1 MLREWF
7 CEGGCRRRLFAWL
20 GLVVFVGHAVFK
32 AVLKMR
38 LNSWYERFYDALQD
52 SEEWSSGESEGDHLL
67 RKRREVAQFLLD
79 FSLIVA
85 PAVFVHPLAKWI
97 SSQWILHWRLSLIKS
112 YLDAYNVNRPAIE
125 GASQRIHEDT
135 LKFVAGLYT
144 CFAVFLDSVLT
155 LAVFIPVLIDLGSR
169 VQMPGWRF
177 DGWLFFIAFSAA
189 FGGLLVSIVVG
200 YRLVQLEVVNQKVE
214 AALRK
219 RLVLLETDPASVV
232 GVQNESENVIEDL
245 HFEEF
250 RERRQPRLV
259 SPLGFFL
266 DIIKDVR
273 SNYSALYRAFAA
285 FNTWISLFDQALIV
299 LPYALVAPLMFAEED
314 RISLGKLTKVTNV
327 FAHVFG
333 AMSVLGENWGAVN
346 EWRSTLVRLHEFE
359 KTIYPPPSRRQRH
372 VPVALAE
379 VPGVVELD
387 GDLRVERL

>member
-1 MLREWF
+1 MI
-7 CEGGCRRRLFAWL
+7 
-20 GLVVFVGHAVFK
+20 
-32 AVLKMR
+32 VL
-38 LNSWYERFYDALQD
+38 
-52 SEEWSSGESEGDHLL
+52 
-67 RKRREVAQFLLD
+67 
-79 FSLIVA
+79 
-85 PAVFVHPLAKWI
+85 PAVFVHPLSRWI
-97 SSQWILHWRLSLIKS
+97 SSQWCLHWRLSLIKA
-112 YLDAYNVNRPAIE
+112 YLEAYNVSRPAIE

-155 LAVFIPVLIDLGSR
+155 LLVFIPVLLDLGSK
-169 VQMPGWRF
+169 VQLPGWDF
-177 DGWLFFIAFSAA
+177 DGWLFFTAFSAA

-219 RLVLLETDPASVV
+219 RLVLLEADPASVV
-232 GVQNESENVIEDL
+232 GAQTGSEDVIDDL
-245 HFEEF
+245 HFEEYVQK
-250 RERRQPRLV
+250 RRPRSV
-259 SPLGFFL
+259 SPLSQFTAIL
-266 DIIKDVR
+266 EDVL

-299 LPYALVAPLMFAEED
+299 LPYALVAPLMFADEN

-346 EWRSTLVRLHEFE
+346 EWRSTLVRLREFE

-372 VPVALAE
+372 APVALAE
-379 VPGVVELD
+379 VSTSVELEESTTSV
-387 GDLRVERL
+387 RTERL